1 MQHVRLEYAENI
13 ISRNVHGIWQ
23 EMSYMVRVDNL
34 SYHKDVAI
42 HWCGEDG
49 EWHVKEAHYR

>member
-13 ISRNVHGIWQ
+13 ISRDIHAIWQ

-34 SYHKDVAI
+34 SYQKDVAI
-42 HWCGEDG
+42 HWCGEDEIG
-49 EWHVKEAHYR
+49 RAHV